1 MTAKGLREERRRTE
15 LAERRIVR
23 RELVRHG
30 WVVGALAVAF
40 LASGAA
46 GLIHEVVWVRLLGF
60 VFRSRPI
67 AELASAA
74 APWQRRSLALAIA
87 TGSLLFLSEPM
98 KLYYSEPFWIKIS
111 CLALVVV
118 FDFTLRK
125 RAARGD
131 ASRLGARLAGLV
143 SLALW
148 SGVAWGGRWIG
159 FSG

>member
-1 MTAKGLREERRRTE
+1 VIES
-15 LAERRIVR
+15 VH
-23 RELVRHG
+23 LVSFAALG
-30 WVVGALAVAF
+30 GVVL
-40 LASGAA
+40 L
-46 GLIHEVVWVRLLGF
+46 LNLRLLGF